1 MSMPDLY
8 WDQFASFATKDR
20 HLKNWKFKL
29 NMEEIQ
35 SKRLRLM
42 PLDVTSDQPL
52 PDWAHQILSASH
64 LSKRT
69 KHLLLQ
75 YHNKKIRQYRLHL
88 SQGEQTNETEETGA
102 YDPDEDSEEAS

>member
-8 WDQFASFATKDR
+8 WDQFASFATQDR
-20 HLKNWKFKL
+20 HKKNWKFKI

-42 PLDVTSDQPL
+42 PLDVTSDPPL
-52 PDWAHQILSASH
+52 PDWANQILSASH

-69 KHLLLQ
+69 KHLLLR

-88 SQGEQTNETEETGA
+88 SQGEETNETEETGA
-102 YDPDEDSEEAS
+102 DTDEDQA

>member
-1 MSMPDLY
+1 MSMPEVY
-8 WDQFASFATKDR
+8 WDQFATFATKDR

-42 PLDVTSDQPL
+42 PLDVSKDPPL
-52 PDWAHQILSASH
+52 PDWARQILYASH

-75 YHNKKIRQYRLHL
+75 YHDKKIKQFRIHL
-88 SQGEQTNETEETGA
+88 SQGVETNETEETGT
-102 YDPDEDSEEAS
+102 DECDDS